1 MRMTLLNVDS
11 LTHRL
16 DFTTHGRF
24 TKPGASKVDWVEK
37 TLLSHATPDLT
48 AVDGAPP
55 ASHLNIARHKWWS
68 LRASLFIHRKIFFA
82 GTHVYCYV
90 FILKLLLSLIILNYV

>member
-1 MRMTLLNVDS
+1 MSLLNVDS

-16 DFTTHGRF
+16 DFTMHGRF

-55 ASHLNIARHKWWS
+55 ASHHISIASHKVVELESVPFHSQRDFLWD
-68 LRASLFIHRKIFFA
+68 
-82 GTHVYCYV
+82 TY
-90 FILKLLLSLIILNYV
+90 ILLCFYF